1 MTLIIN
7 KKLSAK
13 EVKSSLDKIVQKTKK
28 VGLRKHFGLS
38 NEKIDALAFQKEARN
53 EWN

>member
-13 EVKSSLDKIVQKTKK
+13 EVKFSLEKIINKTKK
-28 VGLRKHFGLS
+28 TGLRKHFGLS
-38 NEKIDALAFQKEARN
+38 DEKIDALDFQKEARN
-53 EWN
+53 GWN